1 MDVRIK
7 KFKKV
12 LVANRGEIAI
22 RIFRALEE
30 LGIGSIAVYSNHV
43 AYVAAVDGNMV
54 YIKEGGYDGH
64 YMERWVSA
72 TSEGTQSLQGYIY
85 LN

>member
-1 MDVRIK
+1 MHVMGH

-30 LGIGSIAVYSNHV
+30 LGIGSIAVYSNEDRY
-43 AYVAAVDGNMV
+43 A
-54 YIKEGGYDGH
+54 
-64 YMERWVSA
+64 RFRS
-72 TSEGTQSLQGYIY
+72 
-85 LN
+85 